1 MSPRLKHTCDD
12 NQIQTLC
19 LMQSIN
25 FTAVRQVNFV
35 IALMEGCP
43 SFRASFFF
51 YPSLPLSHQRDVDT
65 VSGGDGSK
73 RDEPSNQGR
82 DVLQQERG
90 DIKQEGGI

>member
-1 MSPRLKHTCDD
+1 MMLMSPRLKHTCDD

-43 SFRASFFF
+43 SFRAFFF
-51 YPSLPLSHQRDVDT
+51 TLPYLCLI
-65 VSGGDGSK
+65 SGMLIQLAAATAANGTN
-73 RDEPSNQGR
+73 RPI
-82 DVLQQERG
+82 RG
-90 DIKQEGGI
+90 EMCYSRREGT